1 MAKRF
6 DFRKRV
12 DGIVETFYPKTS
24 ADNVVRETKDG
35 EKKLDTILDE
45 KGAFVQYTEQA
56 ANESVEND
64 LLFEVIGDVI
74 NPDTIKNIKGTV
86 VGETAPE
93 DTQYVWVDKSGEIA
107 VLKYYNAETN
117 SWTAIDI
124 GADSTVELGEE
135 IED

>member
-6 DFRKRV
+6 NFMKRV
-12 DGIVETFYPKTS
+12 NGVAETFYPKTS

-74 NPDTIKNIKGTV
+74 DPDTIKTIKGTV

-124 GADSTVELGEE
+124 GADSAVELGEE